1 MEPGTAAAAYGVETA
16 VEGAVGAAA
25 VIAKPTMPL
34 KAAWRQM
41 ATSKALPRSSHSISV
56 VKGMAYVFG
65 GEEKP
70 RQPVDN
76 HMHVLTLPS
85 STVNE
90 VDYRCFSA
98 ESPQGKDEV
107 PPPRVGHTAA
117 VVGDRIY
124 VFGGRGG
131 KSMEAL
137 NEEGAVWEYDT
148 KFNQWSRL
156 KPVKDSPAPQAR
168 SYHSTASTAHPVS
181 SAEDH
186 TEAALDATDP
196 ERHGT
201 IFIHG
206 GCTASGRLN
215 DLWGF
220 DVAARTWSPFPDAP
234 GVARGGSCLT
244 FAQDRLYRF
253 GGFDGK
259 GELGG
264 QIDVL
269 QLSTTTFHDQGGRGE
284 LAVFSPTGKWESIA
298 PTSKSPMPGNRSV
311 AGLQPVTTG
320 QGRNYLILFLGEK
333 DASSSG
339 HEGAGSFWDDVW
351 SFQLRPQ
358 GMTAASFKDATKEL
372 FGAQTSEHT
381 WAPVDIPEDSKTG
394 GSQEAP
400 GQLGWFASAQGYD
413 MDPGS
418 VVLWGGIRSN
428 NARAGEGW
436 ILTPTTS
443 LSTKRKAPIPALSFK
458 SLSPFQSFKSSV
470 SSPGSLYLSPPIS
483 SPSLMSPPPWHEG
496 DDYLSLHGS
505 HSGKKKH
512 HSRTPGAS
520 RSSPLVD
527 DGPSRHKPIVGESKN
542 ASTSQSQFR
551 GHDWPPTV
559 LPVESKESPA
569 VLSLRRLSRDA
580 SDNVANAASTSDNVP
595 KSLLKAVESIFTTK
609 DAVPSSQKSSDG
621 DFSPPMVGL
630 RRSSTALWDGDR
642 RRSSKSETKK
652 ALLGLGVPATI
663 ILRKATGMFPATAA
677 PKDITTGDPS
687 DAKESRPGVPPTC
700 TLIGFGSRPLDG
712 PERVLGE
719 ENEQK
724 QRRMSTFS
732 MKGHDLLAS
741 TSNSSTTGGLDS
753 RQQSLAETAITV
765 ANMFPSAAILVSPA
779 KSSPVTIESER
790 RLSVVQIKSRKSVHQ
805 VIWREDDTSSSSATS
820 LDPISP
826 TDSLSAKDLQKV
838 EDTPPQNSVTASDTG
853 TKLNLALP
861 NCEEQGLPP
870 DVLTQDDPQAPIPIV
885 LPRRGDQMFGWSWG
899 TNTQTSDT
907 HSNDEGTAKGFPSV
921 GENEGMDH
929 VCAASGMVSGVPQLF
944 VPGDEDHNPTHTNQA
959 PYVSRRASF
968 AMNPLSLMTTGA
980 GRELGSRRSISVH
993 PSLLASMEEG
1003 DNLGQEHSSAISRRL
1018 SRVY

>member
-16 VEGAVGAAA
+16 VQGAVGAAV

-34 KAAWRQM
+34 KAAWRRM
-41 ATSKALPRSSHSISV
+41 ATSKALPRSSHTLSV
-56 VKGMAYVFG
+56 VKGLAYLFG
-65 GEEKP
+65 GEETP

-90 VDYRCFSA
+90 VDYRFFPA
-98 ESPQGKDEV
+98 ESPEGKDEV

-168 SYHSTASTAHPVS
+168 SYHSTASTVHPIP

-215 DLWGF
+215 DLWAF
-220 DVAARTWSPFPDAP
+220 DLAARTWSPFPDAP
-234 GVARGGSCLT
+234 GVARGGASLT

-253 GGFDGK
+253 GGFDGN

-264 QIDVL
+264 QIDLL
-269 QLSTTTFHDQGGRGE
+269 QLSTTTFHDQGGHGE
-284 LAVFSPTGKWESIA
+284 LAVVSSTGKWESIA
-298 PTSKSPMPGNRSV
+298 PTSDSPMPGNRSV

-320 QGRNYLILFLGEK
+320 QGREYIILFLGER
-333 DASSSG
+333 DASSAG
-339 HEGAGSFWDDVW
+339 HDGAGSFWDDVW

-372 FGAQTSEHT
+372 FGAQTSEHS
-381 WAPVDIPEDSKTG
+381 WAPVDIPEGTKTD

-418 VVLWGGIRSN
+418 VVLWGGIRSD

-443 LSTKRKAPIPALSFK
+443 LSTKRHAPVPALSFK
-458 SLSPFQSFKSSV
+458 SLNPFQRPKSSV

-483 SPSLMSPPPWHEG
+483 SPSLMSPPPWQEG
-496 DDYLSLHGS
+496 DDYLSLQAS
-505 HSGKKKH
+505 HSGRKKH

-520 RSSPLVD
+520 RSSLLVD
-527 DGPSRHKPIVGESKN
+527 DGPPGQKSAARESINVATSRGHLK
-542 ASTSQSQFR
+542 
-551 GHDWPPTV
+551 GHDWIPAV
-559 LPVESKESPA
+559 LPVESNESPA
-569 VLSLRRLSRDA
+569 ALSLRRLSQA
-580 SDNVANAASTSDNVP
+580 AGNNVANVASKSDNVP
-595 KSLLKAVESIFTTK
+595 KSLLKAVESIFTPK
-609 DAVPSSQKSSDG
+609 DAILSSRKSSDG
-621 DFSPPMVGL
+621 DVSPPKVGL
-630 RRSSTALWDGDR
+630 RRRSTALRDEDR
-642 RRSSKSETKK
+642 RRASRSETNK

-663 ILRKATGMFPATAA
+663 ILRKATGMLPATAV

-687 DAKESRPGVPPTC
+687 DAREPRASMPLTC
-700 TLIGFGSRPLDG
+700 TLIGFDSRALDG
-712 PERVLGE
+712 PERILGE
-719 ENEQK
+719 EREQK
-724 QRRMSTFS
+724 QRRSSTFT

-741 TSNSSTTGGLDS
+741 TSKSNTTGGLDS
-753 RQQSLAETAITV
+753 RRQSLAETAVTV
-765 ANMFPSAAILVSPA
+765 ANIFPSAAILTSPA
-779 KSSPVTIESER
+779 KSSQGISESER
-790 RLSVVQIKSRKSVHQ
+790 RLSVVRIKSRKSVHQ

-826 TDSLSAKDLQKV
+826 TDSLSAKDVQQIG
-838 EDTPPQNSVTASDTG
+838 DTPPQNLVTTSDFG
-853 TKLNLALP
+853 TKPNLALP
-861 NCEEQGLPP
+861 DCEEQGLPP
-870 DVLTQDDPQAPIPIV
+870 DELTQDDPRAPIPIV

-899 TNTQTSDT
+899 TNTETSNNRWIDV
-907 HSNDEGTAKGFPSV
+907 GTAEGFPSI
-921 GENEGMDH
+921 GENEGIDH
-929 VCAASGMVSGVPQLF
+929 VWAASGMGSAVPQLF
-944 VPGDEDHNPTHTNQA
+944 VPDEEEHDPTHTNQA
-959 PYVSRRASF
+959 PHVNRRASF
-968 AMNPLSLMTTGA
+968 AMNPSSLMTTGA

-993 PSLLASMEEG
+993 PSLLASMGEE
-1003 DNLGQEHSSAISRRL
+1003 DNLGQEHSGALSRRL